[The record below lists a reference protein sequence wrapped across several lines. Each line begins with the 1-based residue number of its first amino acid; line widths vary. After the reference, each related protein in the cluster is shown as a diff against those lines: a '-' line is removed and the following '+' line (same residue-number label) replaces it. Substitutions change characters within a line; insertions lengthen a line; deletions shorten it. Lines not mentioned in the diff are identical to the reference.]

1 MNLEEIATKA
11 DLAAMEKR
19 IIQALATQ
27 KIEKER
33 TLNIDEAAKYINA
46 KGRSTMYKLTSSG
59 ELAYHKVGKSNVFRI
74 ADLDR
79 YLESKRKSSVNEIRE
94 KVCSKKYTLKQNS
107 PMCHHT
113 SKMHDEGL
121 KNDVFA
127 INW

>member
-27 KIEKER
+27 KIEKRR

-59 ELAYHKVGKSNVFRI
+59 ELAYHKVGRANVFLI
-74 ADLDR
+74 EDLDR
-79 YLESKRKSSVNEIRE
+79 YLESKRKSSANEIRE
-94 KVCSKKYTLKQNS
+94 KVRA
-107 PMCHHT
+107 
-113 SKMHDEGL
+113 
-121 KNDVFA
+121 KN
-127 INW
+127 

>member
-46 KGRSTMYKLTSSG
+46 KSRSTMYKLTSSG
-59 ELAYHKVGKSNVFRI
+59 ELAYHKVGRANVFLI
-74 ADLDR
+74 EDLDR

-94 KVCSKKYTLKQNS
+94 KVRARN
-107 PMCHHT
+107 
-113 SKMHDEGL
+113 
-121 KNDVFA
+121 
-127 INW
+127 

>member
-27 KIEKER
+27 KIEKRR

-59 ELAYHKVGKSNVFRI
+59 ELAYHKVGRANVFLI
-74 ADLDR
+74 EDLDR

-94 KVCSKKYTLKQNS
+94 KVRA
-107 PMCHHT
+107 
-113 SKMHDEGL
+113 
-121 KNDVFA
+121 KN
-127 INW
+127 

>member
-46 KGRSTMYKLTSSG
+46 KSRSTMYKLTSSG

-94 KVCSKKYTLKQNS
+94 KVRARN
-107 PMCHHT
+107 
-113 SKMHDEGL
+113 
-121 KNDVFA
+121 
-127 INW
+127 

>member
-27 KIEKER
+27 KIEKKR

-59 ELAYHKVGKSNVFRI
+59 ELAYHKVGRANVFLI
-74 ADLDR
+74 EDLDS

-94 KVCSKKYTLKQNS
+94 KVRA
-107 PMCHHT
+107 
-113 SKMHDEGL
+113 
-121 KNDVFA
+121 KN
-127 INW
+127 

>member
-27 KIEKER
+27 KIEKKR

-59 ELAYHKVGKSNVFRI
+59 EIAYHKVGRANVFLI
-74 ADLDR
+74 EDLDR

-94 KVCSKKYTLKQNS
+94 KVRA
-107 PMCHHT
+107 
-113 SKMHDEGL
+113 
-121 KNDVFA
+121 KN
-127 INW
+127 

>member
-59 ELAYHKVGKSNVFRI
+59 ELAYHKVGRANVFLI
-74 ADLDR
+74 EDLDR

-94 KVCSKKYTLKQNS
+94 KVRSRN
-107 PMCHHT
+107 
-113 SKMHDEGL
+113 
-121 KNDVFA
+121 
-127 INW
+127 

>member
-27 KIEKER
+27 KIEKKR

-59 ELAYHKVGKSNVFRI
+59 ELAYHKVGRANVFLI
-74 ADLDR
+74 EDLDR

-94 KVCSKKYTLKQNS
+94 KIRA
-107 PMCHHT
+107 
-113 SKMHDEGL
+113 
-121 KNDVFA
+121 KN
-127 INW
+127 

>member
-27 KIEKER
+27 KIEKKR

-46 KGRSTMYKLTSSG
+46 KGRSTMYKHKLTSSG
-59 ELAYHKVGKSNVFRI
+59 ELAYHKVGRANVFLI
-74 ADLDR
+74 EDLDR

-94 KVCSKKYTLKQNS
+94 KVRA
-107 PMCHHT
+107 
-113 SKMHDEGL
+113 
-121 KNDVFA
+121 KN
-127 INW
+127 

>member
-27 KIEKER
+27 KIEKKR

-46 KGRSTMYKLTSSG
+46 KGRSTMYKLTSLG
-59 ELAYHKVGKSNVFRI
+59 EIAYHKVGRANVFLI
-74 ADLDR
+74 EDLDR

-94 KVCSKKYTLKQNS
+94 KVRARN
-107 PMCHHT
+107 
-113 SKMHDEGL
+113 
-121 KNDVFA
+121 
-127 INW
+127 

>member
-27 KIEKER
+27 KIEKKR

-59 ELAYHKVGKSNVFRI
+59 ELAYHKVGRANVFLI
-74 ADLDR
+74 EDLDR

-94 KVCSKKYTLKQNS
+94 KVRSRN
-107 PMCHHT
+107 
-113 SKMHDEGL
+113 
-121 KNDVFA
+121 
-127 INW
+127 

>member
-27 KIEKER
+27 KIEKKR

-46 KGRSTMYKLTSSG
+46 KSRSTMYKLTSSG
-59 ELAYHKVGKSNVFRI
+59 ELAYHKVGRANVFLI
-74 ADLDR
+74 EDLDR

-94 KVCSKKYTLKQNS
+94 KVRARN
-107 PMCHHT
+107 
-113 SKMHDEGL
+113 
-121 KNDVFA
+121 
-127 INW
+127 

>member
-27 KIEKER
+27 KIEKKR

-46 KGRSTMYKLTSSG
+46 KSRSTMYKLTSSG
-59 ELAYHKVGKSNVFRI
+59 ELAYHKVGRANVFLI
-74 ADLDR
+74 EDLDR

-94 KVCSKKYTLKQNS
+94 KVRA
-107 PMCHHT
+107 
-113 SKMHDEGL
+113 
-121 KNDVFA
+121 KN
-127 INW
+127 

>member
-27 KIEKER
+27 KIEKRR

-59 ELAYHKVGKSNVFRI
+59 ELAYHKVGRANVFLI
-74 ADLDR
+74 EDLDR

-94 KVCSKKYTLKQNS
+94 KICA
-107 PMCHHT
+107 
-113 SKMHDEGL
+113 
-121 KNDVFA
+121 KN
-127 INW
+127 

>member
-27 KIEKER
+27 KVEKER
-33 TLNIDEAAKYINA
+33 CLDIDEAAKYIKA

-59 ELAYHKVGKSNVFRI
+59 ELAYHKVGRANVFLI
-74 ADLDR
+74 EDLDR

-94 KVCSKKYTLKQNS
+94 KVRA
-107 PMCHHT
+107 
-113 SKMHDEGL
+113 
-121 KNDVFA
+121 KN
-127 INW
+127 

>member
-27 KIEKER
+27 KIEKKR
-33 TLNIDEAAKYINA
+33 TLNIDEAARYINA

-59 ELAYHKVGKSNVFRI
+59 ELAYHKVGRANVFLI
-74 ADLDR
+74 EDLDR

-94 KVCSKKYTLKQNS
+94 KIRA
-107 PMCHHT
+107 
-113 SKMHDEGL
+113 
-121 KNDVFA
+121 KN
-127 INW
+127 

>member
-27 KIEKER
+27 KIEKKR

-59 ELAYHKVGKSNVFRI
+59 ELAYHKVGRANVFLI
-74 ADLDR
+74 EDLDR

-94 KVCSKKYTLKQNS
+94 KVRA
-107 PMCHHT
+107 
-113 SKMHDEGL
+113 
-121 KNDVFA
+121 KN
-127 INW
+127 

>member
-27 KIEKER
+27 KIEKRR

-59 ELAYHKVGKSNVFRI
+59 ELAYHKVGRANVFLI
-74 ADLDR
+74 EDLDR

-94 KVCSKKYTLKQNS
+94 KVRSRN
-107 PMCHHT
+107 
-113 SKMHDEGL
+113 
-121 KNDVFA
+121 
-127 INW
+127 